1 MTTRVRT
8 GMYPN
13 LAANIAIVLYLTV
26 TKAGLT
32 RRRAPSLFGVS
43 EQTAGRA
50 FITALDALHMV
61 LKECMPTLAT
71 EKLHKLIP
79 ERVREALET
88 SGEDAD
94 VNPVHLLDAFEA
106 FTEAPFGDL
115 ARAILWSAYKHHY
128 TAKFLLGILSNGAT
142 YFVSKAYGGAVSDRL
157 LTEISG
163 FLDVVKP
170 FEDVLADKG
179 FYIHDLLSR
188 VGSILWVPPKLRPG
202 RGHQPTQEEDQTSSI
217 AQQRIFVEN
226 GVERVKDFEIFHFPI
241 KISNIHLL
249 SKVVFV
255 CAMLTNELCPFVSAR
270 KSQAERAA
278 AGDGPS

>member
-79 ERVREALET
+79 
-88 SGEDAD
+88 DAC
-94 VNPVHLLDAFEA
+94 
-106 FTEAPFGDL
+106 GK
-115 ARAILWSAYKHHY
+115 R
-128 TAKFLLGILSNGAT
+128 
-142 YFVSKAYGGAVSDRL
+142 
-157 LTEISG
+157 
-163 FLDVVKP
+163 
-170 FEDVLADKG
+170 
-179 FYIHDLLSR
+179 
-188 VGSILWVPPKLRPG
+188 
-202 RGHQPTQEEDQTSSI
+202 
-217 AQQRIFVEN
+217 
-226 GVERVKDFEIFHFPI
+226 
-241 KISNIHLL
+241 
-249 SKVVFV
+249 
-255 CAMLTNELCPFVSAR
+255 
-270 KSQAERAA
+270 
-278 AGDGPS
+278 